1 MNKQK
6 KIIVNFWYEG
16 NTEEYY
22 LKRLAKDF
30 QGRNIKFEYKNLN
43 GGNYKSIC
51 SKLERSQYTSNIFI
65 ILDLDRATN
74 EEEKRS
80 LEKLIRIIKKMQCK
94 IFLTYKN
101 FEDWLRFHCEDKPS
115 EERFYRRFNVSSAS
129 EFKSR
134 YKDFCEEIYQQGEGI
149 TRAEKYFKKITPY
162 CDKNFKIQAEQINAI
177 HSSLFALRD
186 CLREL
191 KP

>member
-1 MNKQK
+1 MNRQK

-74 EEEKRS
+74 QEEKRI
-80 LEKLIRIIKKMQCK
+80 IRK
-94 IFLTYKN
+94 TN
-101 FEDWLRFHCEDKPS
+101 
-115 EERFYRRFNVSSAS
+115 
-129 EFKSR
+129 
-134 YKDFCEEIYQQGEGI
+134 
-149 TRAEKYFKKITPY
+149 
-162 CDKNFKIQAEQINAI
+162 
-177 HSSLFALRD
+177 
-186 CLREL
+186 
-191 KP
+191 